1 MSGVWNT
8 AVCQTCCTP
17 PEVAANA
24 SEVISNNQN
33 LTQYI
38 YTSTIQ
44 GQIPGYKY
52 QFKSQTERLQTL
64 NGKLTNPQSIAL
76 RRTGGQGCSGS

>member
-8 AVCQTCCTP
+8 AICQTCCTP
-17 PEVAANA
+17 PEVAVNA
-24 SEVISNNQN
+24 SEVVTNNRD

-44 GQIPGYKY
+44 GQIPNYKY
-52 QFKSQTERLQTL
+52 QFKSQTERLQVL
-64 NGKLTNPQSIAL
+64 NGKLTNPQAIAF
-76 RRTGGQGCSGS
+76 RRNGGQC

>member
-17 PEVAANA
+17 PEIAANA
-24 SEVISNNQN
+24 SEVIANNRD

-76 RRTGGQGCSGS
+76 RRTGGQGCSNS